1 MKRFLHIAVWALI
14 SLVLGAIGSYL
25 FNLSFWLTTAI
36 AAIAL
41 IINGVIAEIEDKN
54 DKA

>member
-1 MKRFLHIAVWALI
+1 MKRFLHIAVWVLI